1 MATPWDAPP
10 SPDELTAAGWDTPP
24 TPEEM
29 GQPAPEP
36 EKPFKERA
44 SLAVRKFFDPGYGS
58 KEPATLVPV
67 GKQALKAASF
77 LIPAAKVAQG
87 AGLLAKVG
95 AGALTGAPAGAL
107 YGAGASE
114 SDTLSGTL
122 GDAGKGLVGGALVGG
137 ALPVLGQGLSWIA
150 RKGMERSGLASA
162 RAGAKAAEEVAAD
175 LASKAGKVG
184 GETQKGSRYV
194 ENLMRLE
201 ATMTPEQRALYQ
213 ELQASGVV
221 PNLQQTVAQ
230 GTLEGL
236 PGQAATI
243 ASRRAELSAA
253 QAAAPEAVASRTAQL
268 LSPAEAKAQIAARLW
283 RYGPP
288 VIGSAVGTAMGGPVG
303 TAVGALAGAGTRPAV
318 QALRRMV
325 KTPAVQKKIG
335 DAMQRI
341 GDNALSRGLS
351 APVGAEGAV
360 GGQALEPWME
370 NLLRAMGGRP
380 GFRFSPAVGDE
391 EVPR

>member
-1 MATPWDAPP
+1 MANEWGDEEANDWGDLPSEPAAPV
-10 SPDELTAAGWDTPP
+10 
-24 TPEEM
+24 
-29 GQPAPEP
+29 PEP
-36 EKPFKERA
+36 EKPFKDRA
-44 SLAVRKFFDPGYGS
+44 SLAVRKFFDPTYGTN
-58 KEPATLVPV
+58 KPNDLGPV
-67 GKQALKAASF
+67 VKQALKAASF
-77 LIPAAKVAQG
+77 LIPATKVAQG

-95 AGALTGAPAGAL
+95 AGALSGAPAGAL

-114 SDTLSGTL
+114 SDTLGGTL
-122 GDAGKGLVGGALVGG
+122 TDAAKGLAGGLVVGG

-150 RKGMERSGLASA
+150 RKGLERSGLASA

-288 VIGSAVGTAMGGPVG
+288 VIGSAVGTAVGGPVG
-303 TAVGALAGAGTRPAV
+303 TAVGALAGAGTR
-318 QALRRMV
+318 
-325 KTPAVQKKIG
+325 PAVQKKIG

-380 GFRFSPAVGDE
+380 GFRLSPAVGDE